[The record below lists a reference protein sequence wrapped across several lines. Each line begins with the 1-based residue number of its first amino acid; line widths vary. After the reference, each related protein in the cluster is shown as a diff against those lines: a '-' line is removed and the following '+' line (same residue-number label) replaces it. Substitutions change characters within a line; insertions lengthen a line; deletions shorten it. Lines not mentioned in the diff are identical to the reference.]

1 MGRPKKTEV
10 VSLTSKNLTSALW
23 ETLVGVRNGKIDP
36 VEANAIATQSRE
48 ICRVVNTQI
57 NAFRLMGA
65 NPTGT
70 EKKALLLS

>member
-1 MGRPKKTEV
+1 MGRPKKTEAAD
-10 VSLTSKNLTSALW
+10 LNSKNLTKALW
-23 ETLVGVRNGKIDP
+23 ETLVAVRDGNCDP
-36 VEANAIATQSRE
+36 LEANAVATQSRE

-65 NPTGT
+65 SPTSI